1 MKFYKLLIILLLYC
15 TINYS
20 QRNSVYIEYGITI
33 TVEEF
38 FLKDKIMSE
47 SFINAAEAANKL
59 RFGLIIKNET
69 SKFYDVNIGL
79 DSDNNLKIAKI
90 DAKYM
95 GVIYNRNNEILKQ
108 SELLGKNI
116 YTKENIVENWVLT
129 NETKQIDNYL
139 CYKATNEYTVVN
151 PKGTFKFPVIAWYCP
166 KLPYNFG
173 PLGYGNLPGLILELQ
188 VRNVNYHLKKI
199 DLNSDFDFDF
209 DFLKN
214 AKILTQVELDKKFD
228 EFNDFDKK

>member
-1 MKFYKLLIILLLYC
+1 MKNI
-15 TINYS
+15 
-20 QRNSVYIEYGITI
+20 SVEYGVII

-47 SFINAAEAANKL
+47 SFINAAKEANKL
-59 RFGLIIKNET
+59 RFGLLIKNET
-69 SKFYDVNIGL
+69 SKFYDADIGL
-79 DSDNNLKIAKI
+79 DSDYNLKIAKI

-95 GVIYNRNNEILKQ
+95 GIIYNRNKEILKQ

-116 YTKENIVENWVLT
+116 YTRENLTENWVLT

-139 CYKATNEYTVVN
+139 CYKATNEYIVVN

-199 DLNSDFDFDF
+199 DLNSELDFDF
-209 DFLKN
+209 DFLEN
-214 AKILTQVELDKKFD
+214 AKILTQEELNKKFD
-228 EFNDFDKK
+228 EFNNFEGK